1 LERDVGAF
9 ALYPLLSVSNTQ
21 SVFKTK
27 PSELS
32 LLYIYKTIL
41 KSRKILKNT
50 KNTSITNKKITTQQ
64 VCNPLG
70 SRSRN

>member
-9 ALYPLLSVSNTQ
+9 ALHPLLSVSNTQ

>member
-1 LERDVGAF
+1 MLEH
-9 ALYPLLSVSNTQ
+9 LHYIPYYPVSNTQ
-21 SVFKTK
+21 LVFKTK
-27 PSELS
+27 SSELS

-64 VCNPLG
+64 VSSPLG